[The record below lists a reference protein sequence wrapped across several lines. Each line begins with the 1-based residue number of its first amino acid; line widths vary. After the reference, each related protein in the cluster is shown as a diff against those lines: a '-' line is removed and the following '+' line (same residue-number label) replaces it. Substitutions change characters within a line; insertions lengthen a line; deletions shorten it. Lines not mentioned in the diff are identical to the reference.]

1 MKVVYSPRF
10 GGYGISKEGMLLYYK
25 KKGLVVHAYSS
36 KDAWSF
42 DYFFDEPA
50 PDYVVESLGKSNKA
64 AHVWMEE
71 HQLINY
77 YDIPR
82 HDPALVEMV
91 EELGSEKASSRFA
104 DLKIAIITGTQ
115 YRIDEYDGNE
125 SVETPDNQEWTTV

>member
-1 MKVVYSPRF
+1 
-10 GGYGISKEGMLLYYK
+10 
-25 KKGLVVHAYSS
+25 
-36 KDAWSF
+36 
-42 DYFFDEPA
+42 
-50 PDYVVESLGKSNKA
+50 
-64 AHVWMEE
+64 